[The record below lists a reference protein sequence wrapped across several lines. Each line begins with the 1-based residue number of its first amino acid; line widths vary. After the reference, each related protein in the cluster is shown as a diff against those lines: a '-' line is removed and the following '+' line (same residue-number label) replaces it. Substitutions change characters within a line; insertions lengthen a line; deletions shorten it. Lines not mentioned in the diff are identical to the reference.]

1 MSYLINEGEKK
12 MLKEKRRNV
21 LKINRKE
28 MADRL
33 GVSFETVTHYEQGR
47 VYPKAR
53 QIWKLKEA
61 YQLTDE
67 ELVQWLKEIS
77 KEGDK

>member
-1 MSYLINEGEKK
+1 
-12 MLKEKRRNV
+12 MLKTKRREV
-21 LKINRKE
+21 LKINRKA
-28 MADRL
+28 MSDIL
-33 GVSFETVTHYEQGR
+33 NVSVETVTYYEVGR
-47 VYPKAR
+47 AYPKAKD
-53 QIWKLKEA
+53 IWKLKEA